1 MKILFRQPCILPV
14 KKYGGTERIIY
25 WLMQAMAKAGHEIVF
40 IGKQGTDLSK
50 DGIQFLCD
58 DDLEDWR
65 ELIPDDVDIV
75 HLNYPPDPAK
85 PVDKPVL
92 YTLHGN
98 AKAEDRYPESTV
110 CISKKHAE
118 NHHADFYIHNPINFD
133 EYPENFLNEK
143 KSLSNFLFLAKASWS
158 VKNLK
163 HALKVTKR
171 LEKHLHI
178 IGGKT
183 LIPRSYATSHGFL
196 GGNEKLQ
203 VMSQCDALI
212 FPVRWHE
219 PYGIAVIE
227 AMALGMPVF
236 ASHYGSLPELI
247 VEGTGQTFESH
258 KEMIKTLSEMSWSF
272 DSRWIRQQAIERF
285 NHTQQASLYLEAYER
300 VLAGEKLNKG
310 PVYRNLELNPEGLLS
325 F

>member
-1 MKILFRQPCILPV
+1 LKILFRQPCILPV

-25 WLMQAMAKAGHEIVF
+25 WLMQAMAKAGHDVVF
-40 IGKQGTDLSK
+40 IGKAGTDLSAE
-50 DGIQFLCD
+50 GIEFLCD

-65 ELIPDDVDIV
+65 ELIPKDVDIV

-110 CISKKHAE
+110 CITKKHAE
-118 NHHADFYIHNPINFD
+118 NHNADFFIYNPINFD
-133 EYPENFLNEK
+133 EYPESFFREK
-143 KSLSNFLFLAKASWS
+143 TQLQNFLFLAKASWS

-163 HALKVTKR
+163 HALKVTKK
-171 LEKHLHI
+171 LGKHLHI

-183 LIPRSYATSHGFL
+183 LIPRTYASSHGFL
-196 GGNEKLQ
+196 GGDEKLK
-203 VMSQCDALI
+203 VMSQSDALI

-219 PYGIAVIE
+219 PYGIAIVE
-227 AMALGMPVF
+227 AMALGLPVF
-236 ASHYGSLPELI
+236 GSCYGSLPELV
-247 VEGTGQTFESH
+247 VEGAGLTYTSH
-258 KEMIKTLSEMSWSF
+258 QEMIESLKEREWNF
-272 DSRWIRQQAIERF
+272 DSKWIREQAIERF

-310 PVYRNLELNPEGLLS
+310 PVQRNMELNPEGILP